1 MNKKGN
7 MRFRQILVSSIVLL
21 TVISIV
27 GVASV
32 YAGPARSS
40 IQPGKY
46 RHNDGASIQIYVDGH
61 RGIYSELGSLPGG
74 NTFIGG
80 QIDPIGFN
88 QNGVESINILVN
100 QPEEGGFL
108 GFGTNDVINGNCEFI
123 IQQRTPSG
131 SLSEVS
137 RYSFWNPG
145 EGEVI
150 PGTYALTTP
159 AAFLPA
165 PSGSIPIQDPAKSE
179 VTNRVNSLTENTNYW
194 VSVECP
200 ISDGSRIKDA
210 VYAYVVPSSVSPPP
224 YQGSFQVQGNSFRH
238 WLPVIDASVAIK
250 LVANGNDYGM
260 GFLGVASSINKH
272 PYTLNPGSMHLEARV
287 DQASGPQKLAGA
299 PTMLSCNLRVSQVTS
314 SGGGLTL
321 LSLIPLTGTFVGQ
334 SEASTWS
341 DSSYNT
347 GWMNGNYLFKMECL
361 DDGGRSYE
369 DALYLYAAGGG
380 GSPPQPPSPPPQP
393 SGPPQCSNGIDD
405 PDPEDTIADYPNDPG
420 CSSPQDDNEVDPI
433 VNPLPVGRH
442 DESSCTVGARGWAR
456 DANAPNNGSNP
467 IKVHIYVDGPADGTR
482 SPVVELIANE
492 YRGDPGWAYTDRNH
506 GFTWALPNQLKDGQ
520 NHSIRVYAI
529 DYPTNQGGSQ
539 TLLQNSVININCSP
553 PSTPPPQQPP
563 GSGPRVD
570 LKVQKQ

>member
-145 EGEVI
+145 EGEVV

-159 AAFLPA
+159 AAILAP
-165 PSGSIPIQDPAKSE
+165 PSGSFPIDPTE
-179 VTNRVNSLTENTNYW
+179 VTNRVNNLGMDTNYW
-194 VSVECP
+194 LSTECP
-200 ISDGSRIKDA
+200 VSDGSKVRDA
-210 VYAYVVPSSVSPPP
+210 VYTYVVPSSISPSP
-224 YQGSFQVQGNSFRH
+224 YRATFQVQGNSFRN
-238 WLPVIDASVAIK
+238 WNPAIDASVAIK

-260 GFLGVASSINKH
+260 SFLGVASSIRKH
-272 PYTLNPGSMHLEARV
+272 PYTLTPGSMNLQARV
-287 DQASGPQKLAGA
+287 AQANGAQKALGA
-299 PTMLSCNLRVSQVTS
+299 PTMLSCNLRISQVAS
-314 SGGGLTL
+314 SGGLTL
-321 LSLIPLTGTFVGQ
+321 LGLVPLTGTFVGQ

-341 DSSYNT
+341 DSSYDT

-361 DDGGRSYE
+361 DDKGKNYE
-369 DALYLYAAGGG
+369 DALYLYAVGGG
-380 GSPPQPPSPPPQP
+380 G
-393 SGPPQCSNGIDD
+393 D
-405 PDPEDTIADYPNDPG
+405 P
-420 CSSPQDDNEVDPI
+420 
-433 VNPLPVGRH
+433 
-442 DESSCTVGARGWAR
+442 
-456 DANAPNNGSNP
+456 
-467 IKVHIYVDGPADGTR
+467 
-482 SPVVELIANE
+482 
-492 YRGDPGWAYTDRNH
+492 
-506 GFTWALPNQLKDGQ
+506 
-520 NHSIRVYAI
+520 
-529 DYPTNQGGSQ
+529 
-539 TLLQNSVININCSP
+539 
-553 PSTPPPQQPP
+553 
-563 GSGPRVD
+563 
-570 LKVQKQ
+570 